1 MRPRGTTSF
10 DDLHLF
16 CAVARL
22 RSFSR
27 AARKL
32 DMPLATVSRR
42 VAHLE
47 RQLDAHLL
55 NRTTRRVDPTDAGA
69 LLLARC
75 EAPLVA
81 LGEAVACLGEES
93 SVPRGRLRVTMPA
106 DLARHWLA
114 RPLANFAARH
124 PEIHLELDLSS
135 RVVNLVEE
143 GFDLAIRAAE
153 PDSGSLIARQLAR
166 MPTSLYASPGY
177 LAALPA
183 LRHPRDLE
191 SVNALRLTG
200 RSSDAAWSLRSGRER
215 ITTTPRGNLELD
227 EMGALIGLAAA
238 GAGVALLPDPLVQDR
253 LADGSLV
260 SLLPGWRGPDAPVFA
275 VYASRRMPLRLRLL
289 LDQLRAWVAE
299 FHKRDGAP

>member
-10 DDLHLF
+10 DDLRLF

-22 RSFSR
+22 HSFSR
-27 AARKL
+27 AAREL
-32 DMPLATVSRR
+32 EMPLATVSRR
-42 VAHLE
+42 VARLE

-75 EAPLVA
+75 DAPLAA
-81 LGEAVACLGEES
+81 LGEAVACLEEES
-93 SVPRGRLRVTMPA
+93 SAPRGRLRVTMPA

-124 PEIHLELDLSS
+124 PQIHLELDLAS

-153 PDSGSLIARQLAR
+153 PQTGSLIARPLAR
-166 MPTSLYASPGY
+166 MPTALYANPDY
-177 LAALPA
+177 LAALPK
-183 LRHPRDLE
+183 LQHPRDLE

-200 RSSDAAWSLRSGRER
+200 RSSDAAWSLRRGSER
-215 ITTTPRGNLELD
+215 TTITPRGNLELD
-227 EMGALIGLAAA
+227 DMGALIGLAAA

-253 LADGSLV
+253 LADGTLV

-289 LDQLRAWVAE
+289 LDHLRTWVAE
-299 FHKRDGAP
+299 FRAQDGVL

>member
-1 MRPRGTTSF
+1 MRPRDTTSF
-10 DDLHLF
+10 DDLRLF

-22 RSFSR
+22 HSFSR
-27 AARKL
+27 AAREL
-32 DMPLATVSRR
+32 EMPLATVSRR
-42 VAHLE
+42 VARLE

-75 EAPLVA
+75 DAPLAA
-81 LGEAVACLGEES
+81 LGEAVACLEEES
-93 SVPRGRLRVTMPA
+93 SAPRGRLRVTMPA

-124 PEIHLELDLSS
+124 PQIHLELDLAS

-153 PDSGSLIARQLAR
+153 PQTGPLIARPLAR
-166 MPTSLYASPGY
+166 MPTGLYANPDY
-177 LAALPA
+177 LAALPK
-183 LRHPRDLE
+183 LQHPRDLE

-200 RSSDAAWSLRSGRER
+200 RSSDAAWSLRRGSER
-215 ITTTPRGNLELD
+215 TTITPRGNLELD
-227 EMGALIGLAAA
+227 DMGALIGLAAA

-253 LADGSLV
+253 LADGTLV
-260 SLLPGWRGPDAPVFA
+260 CLLPGWRGPDAPVFA

-289 LDQLRAWVAE
+289 LDHLRTWVAE
-299 FHKRDGAP
+299 FRAQDGVL